1 MFTDMADSLR
11 IRFDRNRYR
20 EDSIEKAARYYDK
33 NKSDAVA
40 YACEDV
46 VEIVRAAEKVLQRED
61 LTLKQRRE
69 IAETFSTRAT
79 TFDVELSLELHPD

>member
-1 MFTDMADSLR
+1 MADSLR
-11 IRFDRNRYR
+11 IRFDGNRYR
-20 EDSIEKAARYYDK
+20 EDSIEKAADFYDM

-46 VEIVRAAEKVLQRED
+46 VEVLRAAERVLERED
-61 LTLKQRRE
+61 LTFEQRRE

-79 TFDVELSLELHPD
+79 SFEVGFDVERVRD

>member
-1 MFTDMADSLR
+1 MADSLR
-11 IRFDRNRYR
+11 IRFEDHRYR
-20 EDSIEKAARYYDK
+20 EDSIEKAASFYEK

-46 VEIVRAAEKVLQRED
+46 VEIVRAAEEVLERED
-61 LTLKQRRE
+61 LTLAQRRE

-79 TFDVELSLELHPD
+79 SFDVELGVERELE